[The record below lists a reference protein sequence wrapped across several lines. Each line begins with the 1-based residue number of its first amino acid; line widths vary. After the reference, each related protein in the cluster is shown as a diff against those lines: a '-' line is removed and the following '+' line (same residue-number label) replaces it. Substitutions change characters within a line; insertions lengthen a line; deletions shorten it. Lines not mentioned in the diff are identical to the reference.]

1 MKPTQRN
8 KGGRPTILTQ
18 PVRVNIYLSQSD
30 LDWLRSQPGG
40 TSATIRRLIQHANSE
55 STKPRG
61 ES

>member
-1 MKPTQRN
+1 MNKPTRN

-40 TSATIRRLIQHANSE
+40 TSATIRRLIQHANSGLKKPHDE
-55 STKPRG
+55 S
-61 ES
+61 